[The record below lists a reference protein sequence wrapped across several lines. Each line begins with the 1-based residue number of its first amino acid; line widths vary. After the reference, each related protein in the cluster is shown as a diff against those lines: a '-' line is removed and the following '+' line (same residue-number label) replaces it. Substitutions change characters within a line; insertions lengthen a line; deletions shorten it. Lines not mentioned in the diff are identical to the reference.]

1 MKHLKRSKSGT
12 QVKSHGCLPD
22 VKIGAIG
29 QFRVPKTLTSKM
41 RLGAQPFLWKW
52 VLFAWES
59 KMIFISKAEHL
70 PSFWKR
76 GLGGLGNGLV
86 VLKVVHLA
94 FVMELR
100 GLHHL
105 QPPTP
110 TPSYP
115 YLLTL
120 KIQLRKTCE
129 NCTNSRK
136 LCYEQ
141 CQNKMCTPFVKQL
154 LVFLVGE
161 KTQRVKRKCTIEYH
175 QRKMKLK
182 WSEIDYFTMSL
193 LHFVLNSCY
202 IMGGAGVT
210 VILSPPTKTAMREGP
225 T

>member
-12 QVKSHGCLPD
+12 QVKSHGCVPD

-59 KMIFISKAEHL
+59 KMISISKAEHL

-100 GLHHL
+100 GLHRL

-110 TPSYP
+110 IGYCWHLKYNQEKHARTAPIHESFITNNVRTKCVP
-115 YLLTL
+115 YL
-120 KIQLRKTCE
+120 
-129 NCTNSRK
+129 
-136 LCYEQ
+136 
-141 CQNKMCTPFVKQL
+141 
-154 LVFLVGE
+154 
-161 KTQRVKRKCTIEYH
+161 
-175 QRKMKLK
+175 
-182 WSEIDYFTMSL
+182 W
-193 LHFVLNSCY
+193 NSCWFFW
-202 IMGGAGVT
+202 
-210 VILSPPTKTAMREGP
+210 
-225 T
+225 

>member
-1 MKHLKRSKSGT
+1 MRAWREDWRNRPVPSSKNPHFQNEARCT
-12 QVKSHGCLPD
+12 TFLVKMSFICMRIKNDFHIKGWAP
-22 VKIGAIG
+22 
-29 QFRVPKTLTSKM
+29 TL
-41 RLGAQPFLWKW
+41 
-52 VLFAWES
+52 
-59 KMIFISKAEHL
+59 
-70 PSFWKR
+70 
-76 GLGGLGNGLV
+76 
-86 VLKVVHLA
+86 VLKERPGGTRKWPSCSQSRTFGFWDGTA
-94 FVMELR
+94 W
-100 GLHHL
+100 
-105 QPPTP
+105 
-110 TPSYP
+110 TPSLPASYP
-115 YLLTL
+115 DWQLLTL

-154 LVFLVGE
+154 LVFLVRE

>member
-59 KMIFISKAEHL
+59 KMISISKAEHL

-76 GLGGLGNGLV
+76 GLGGTRKWPSCSQSRTFGFCDGTAWTPS
-86 VLKVVHLA
+86 LA
-94 FVMELR
+94 A
-100 GLHHL
+100 
-105 QPPTP
+105 
-110 TPSYP
+110 SYP
-115 YLLTL
+115 YWLLLTL

-136 LCYEQ
+136 LYYEQ
-141 CQNKMCTPFVKQL
+141 CQNKMCTLFVKQL
-154 LVFLVGE
+154 LVFLVRE
-161 KTQRVKRKCTIEYH
+161 KTQRVKRRCTIEYH
-175 QRKMKLK
+175 HRRMKLK
-182 WSEIDYFTMSL
+182 RGEIDYFTMSL